1 MEIQVPNVKLVLS
14 GGKSMLEGTALGSSS
29 LEGEGEDMGPWCCS
43 GFYQTKALHQALI
56 PEGPDQLV
64 SCKGE
69 QTPKLPSLWS
79 FTPD

>member
-1 MEIQVPNVKLVLS
+1 MPNVKLALS
-14 GGKSMLEGTALGSSS
+14 GGKSMLEGTVLGSCS
-29 LEGEGEDMGPWCCS
+29 LEGEGEDVGPQCCS
-43 GFYQTKALHQALI
+43 TMRGARDMHQALV

-69 QTPKLPSLWS
+69 QTPKFPSLRS